1 MKQKKI
7 KLSVLLVAIG
17 ITAQAQ
23 QATISSGGDALGSGG
38 TVSYSV
44 GQVVYTT
51 NSGSNG
57 SVSQGVQQVYGIF
70 ALGIKETALNSSIS
84 VFPNP
89 TSDNLTLEISDF
101 KNEKLAYQLY
111 DMQGKLV
118 SGEEVSTVQ
127 TQINTVSLTPST
139 YFIHVVNQ
147 GNEKVQSFK
156 IVKN

>member
-7 KLSVLLVAIG
+7 KLSVLLLAIG

-57 SVSQGVQQVYGIF
+57 SVSQGVQQVYEIF

-89 TSDNLTLEISDF
+89 TSDNLTLQISDF

-118 SGEEVSTVQ
+118 SGEEVSAGQ
-127 TQINTVSLTPST
+127 TQINTVSL
-139 YFIHVVNQ
+139 
-147 GNEKVQSFK
+147 
-156 IVKN
+156 

>member
-1 MKQKKI
+1 MKYIKI
-7 KLSVLLVAIG
+7 KLSIFLAAIC

-38 TVSYSV
+38 TASYSV

-84 VFPNP
+84 VSPNP
-89 TSDNLTLEISDF
+89 TSDNLTLQISDF

-118 SGEEVSTVQ
+118 SGEEVSAGQ
-127 TQINTVSLTPST
+127 TQINTVSLS
-139 YFIHVVNQ
+139 
-147 GNEKVQSFK
+147 
-156 IVKN
+156 